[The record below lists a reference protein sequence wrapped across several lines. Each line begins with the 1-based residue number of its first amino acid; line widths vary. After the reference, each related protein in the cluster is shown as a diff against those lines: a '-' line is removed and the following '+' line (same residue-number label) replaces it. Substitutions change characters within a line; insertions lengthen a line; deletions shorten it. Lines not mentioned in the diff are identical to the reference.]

1 MAMHFR
7 RSNGDRRSLMRRI
20 LIVAG
25 FASLVSGEAAATPQ
39 CPSEVEVAQQLT
51 VSLPDWTVLR
61 DPVPHRLNR
70 LAFFDGPPEEQA
82 SLTPDVSRKV
92 KDRTV
97 STWRFGA
104 ASDRRIWIT
113 CGYAGTSVWLVR
125 ELQPGTRRCSVTY
138 YSRVRFAGRPSI
150 EKLDCE

>member
-1 MAMHFR
+1 
-7 RSNGDRRSLMRRI
+7 MRRI

-25 FASLVSGEAAATPQ
+25 FASLVAGEAAATPQ

-97 STWRFGA
+97 STWRFGPADLDHLRLCRDLGLAGPRTA
-104 ASDRRIWIT
+104 AGNAALFGHLLFESAFRRHAVDRE
-113 CGYAGTSVWLVR
+113 AGLRMTMPASAPDMPRW
-125 ELQPGTRRCSVTY
+125 
-138 YSRVRFAGRPSI
+138 
-150 EKLDCE
+150 